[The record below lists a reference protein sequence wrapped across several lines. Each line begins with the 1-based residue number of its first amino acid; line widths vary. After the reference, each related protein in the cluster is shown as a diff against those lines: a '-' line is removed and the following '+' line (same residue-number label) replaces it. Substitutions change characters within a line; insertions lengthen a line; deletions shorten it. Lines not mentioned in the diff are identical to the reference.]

1 MLLVNHEVGVRTNTK
16 TKRRKRK
23 AVGMIV
29 DTAGLG
35 QLP

>member
-1 MLLVNHEVGVRTNTK
+1 MLLVNHEVCVRTITK

-23 AVGMIV
+23 AVGRIV

-35 QLP
+35 QSP